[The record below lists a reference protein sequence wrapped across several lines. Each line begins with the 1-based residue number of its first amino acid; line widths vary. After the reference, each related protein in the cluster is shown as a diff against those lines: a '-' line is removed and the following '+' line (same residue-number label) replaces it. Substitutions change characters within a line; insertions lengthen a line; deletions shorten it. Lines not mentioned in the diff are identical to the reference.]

1 MRKQANRKVPQ
12 KRMCLRSLRKKTE
25 HGMGA
30 FGSAC
35 VRTAL
40 VLSLAAGGLAL
51 PSAAFP
57 VMAET
62 AADISESASGNV
74 TDQSDSLD
82 AAVWTDTSVT
92 SVDYNNLEQLV
103 QNNRS
108 LKNALD
114 NYTSSRETYENMLK
128 ILEDERVDDLQ
139 RNGDYMKFMQEK
151 YEDDAEAK
159 ATYKMNASMLNMSI
173 SQITK
178 QLESQ
183 ESKTQTTSRQ
193 KTIDSYVLTAQSLM
207 RTYNQ
212 MNTKAQAEEKNYQAA
227 QSSYQA
233 AMKKQSAGMATA
245 ADVMAAS
252 DTMQSAKNRYESYRQ
267 QASNARFNLLS
278 ALGLD
283 TGADIAIG
291 SVPLPE
297 LAAIEAVDFNSDME
311 QAIGNSSSVQNA
323 RHQSAG
329 TATEI
334 SVKSDQE
341 SQAEGTVRS
350 RMQSLYDQ
358 LKAAKLQYDG
368 AEAAYQ
374 SASITYASLQKK
386 QQAGML
392 NQSDYLQGVAD
403 YYSALDAK
411 ETGVVNLNQA
421 WETYNW
427 TVKGVS

>member
-1 MRKQANRKVPQ
+1 MGKQADRKVPQ

-35 VRTAL
+35 VRIAL

-62 AADISESASGNV
+62 AADVSESASGNV

-82 AAVWTDTSVT
+82 TAVWTDTSVT
-92 SVDYNNLEQLV
+92 RVDYNNLEQLV
-103 QNNRS
+103 QNNRN

-114 NYTSSRETYENMLK
+114 NYTSNKETYENMLK
-128 ILEDERVDDLQ
+128 TLEDER
-139 RNGDYMKFMQEK
+139 DYMKFMQEK

-159 ATYKMNASMLNMSI
+159 AIYKMNASMLNMSI

-233 AMKKQSAGMATA
+233 ALKKQSAGMATA

-283 TGADIAIG
+283 TSVGIAIG
-291 SVPLPE
+291 SVPLPD

-368 AEAAYQ
+368 VEDAYQ

-392 NQSDYLQGVAD
+392 GQSDYLQGVAD

-411 ETGVVNLNQA
+411 ETAVVNLNQA

>member
-1 MRKQANRKVPQ
+1 MKKQANRKVPQ
-12 KRMCLRSLRKKTE
+12 KRMCLRSLQKKAW
-25 HGMGA
+25 HGMDT

-35 VRTAL
+35 ARAAL
-40 VLSLAAGGLAL
+40 ILSLAAGALAL

-62 AADISESASGNV
+62 TEAAASVISVEY
-74 TDQSDSLD
+74 D
-82 AAVWTDTSVT
+82 
-92 SVDYNNLEQLV
+92 NLEQLV
-103 QNNRS
+103 QNNRN

-114 NYTSSRETYENMLK
+114 NYTSNKETFENMLK
-128 ILEDERVDDLQ
+128 TLEDER
-139 RNGDYMKFMQEK
+139 DYMKFMQEK
-151 YEDDAEAK
+151 YEDEPETK

-178 QLESQ
+178 QLEAQ
-183 ESKTQTTSRQ
+183 ESKTQTSSRQ
-193 KTIDSYVLTAQSLM
+193 KTIDGYVLTAQSLM
-207 RTYNQ
+207 RTYDQ
-212 MNTKAQAEEKNYQAA
+212 MTTKAQAEEKNYQAA

-233 AMKKQSAGMATA
+233 TLKKQSAGMATA

-283 TGADIAIG
+283 TCVGIAIG
-291 SVPLPE
+291 SVPLPD

-368 AEAAYQ
+368 AEAAYH

-392 NQSDYLQGVAD
+392 SQSDYLQGVAD

-411 ETGVVNLNQA
+411 ETAVVQLNQA

>member
-1 MRKQANRKVPQ
+1 MRKQADRKVPQ

-62 AADISESASGNV
+62 AADASV
-74 TDQSDSLD
+74 I
-82 AAVWTDTSVT
+82 

-103 QNNRS
+103 QNNRN

-114 NYTSSRETYENMLK
+114 NYTSNKETYENMLK
-128 ILEDERVDDLQ
+128 TLEDER
-139 RNGDYMKFMQEK
+139 DYMKFMQEK

-212 MNTKAQAEEKNYQAA
+212 MNTKTQAEEKNYQAA

-233 AMKKQSAGMATA
+233 ALKKQSAGIATA
-245 ADVMAAS
+245 ADVMEAS

-267 QASNARFNLLS
+267 MPALTCFLPWAWIPVQISPSEACRFRIFLSSMLWISIRMWSRPSATASACRIPVTRVREPQQKYLS
-278 ALGLD
+278 NP
-283 TGADIAIG
+283 IRKVRPRERC
-291 SVPLPE
+291 VPRCR
-297 LAAIEAVDFNSDME
+297 ACM
-311 QAIGNSSSVQNA
+311 
-323 RHQSAG
+323 
-329 TATEI
+329 I
-334 SVKSDQE
+334 S
-341 SQAEGTVRS
+341 
-350 RMQSLYDQ
+350 
-358 LKAAKLQYDG
+358 
-368 AEAAYQ
+368 
-374 SASITYASLQKK
+374 
-386 QQAGML
+386 
-392 NQSDYLQGVAD
+392 
-403 YYSALDAK
+403 
-411 ETGVVNLNQA
+411 
-421 WETYNW
+421 
-427 TVKGVS
+427 

>member
-1 MRKQANRKVPQ
+1 MKRK
-12 KRMCLRSLRKKTE
+12 
-25 HGMGA
+25 MGIA
-30 FGSAC
+30 
-35 VRTAL
+35 
-40 VLSLAAGGLAL
+40 LAL
-51 PSAAFP
+51 FLSASAQMLPAAAFP

-62 AADISESASGNV
+62 ESATEV
-74 TDQSDSLD
+74 SDSTD
-82 AAVWTDTSVT
+82 GQSSGAESETAVSVT
-92 SVDYNNLEQLV
+92 AVDYNNLEQLV
-103 QNNRS
+103 QNNRN

-114 NYTSSRETYENMLK
+114 NYTSNKETYENMLK
-128 ILEDERVDDLQ
+128 TLKDER
-139 RNGDYMKFMQEK
+139 DYMRFMQEK

-183 ESKTQTTSRQ
+183 ESKTQTISRQ
-193 KTIDSYVLTAQSLM
+193 KTIDGYVLTAQSLM

-233 AMKKQSAGMATA
+233 VLKKQSAGMATA
-245 ADVMAAS
+245 ADVMAAA
-252 DTMQSAKNRYESYRQ
+252 DTMNSAKNRYESYRQ

-283 TGADIAIG
+283 TSADIAIG
-291 SVPLPE
+291 SVPLQD
-297 LAAIEAVDFNSDME
+297 LAAIDAVDFNADVE
-311 QAIGNSSSVQNA
+311 QAVGNSARVQNA

-329 TATEI
+329 TATQI

-350 RMQSLYDQ
+350 QMQSLYDQ
-358 LKAAKLQYDG
+358 LKAAKLQYEG
-368 AEAAYQ
+368 AEDAYQ
-374 SASITYASLQKK
+374 SASIAYTSLQKK

-392 NQSDYLQGVAD
+392 SQSDYLQGVAD
-403 YYSALDAK
+403 YYSALDAR
-411 ETGVVNLNQA
+411 ETAVVNLNQA

>member
-1 MRKQANRKVPQ
+1 MKRKANRKVSQ
-12 KRMCLRSLRKKTE
+12 MVNLLRSLQKR
-25 HGMGA
+25 HGQRMCA
-30 FGSAC
+30 SGSVCA
-35 VRTAL
+35 RAAL
-40 VLSLAAGGLAL
+40 ILSLSAGALAL
-51 PSAAFP
+51 PVFSFP

-62 AADISESASGNV
+62 EAAAAI
-74 TDQSDSLD
+74 SDSTAEMEISADVADQTD
-82 AAVWTDTSVT
+82 ASVT

-103 QNNRS
+103 QNNRN
-108 LKNALD
+108 LKNALE
-114 NYTSSRETYENMLK
+114 NYTNNRETYESMLK
-128 ILEDERVDDLQ
+128 TLEDER
-139 RNGDYMKFMQEK
+139 DYMKFMQEK
-151 YEDDAEAK
+151 YEDDAAAK

-178 QLESQ
+178 QLEAQ

-193 KTIDSYVLTAQSLM
+193 KTIDGYVLTAQSLM

-212 MNTKAQAEEKNYQAA
+212 MSTKAQAEEKNYQAA

-233 AMKKQSAGMATA
+233 VLKKQTAGMATA
-245 ADVMAAS
+245 ADVMAAA
-252 DTMQSAKNRYESYRQ
+252 DTMNSAKNRYESYRQ

-283 TGADIAIG
+283 TSADITIG
-291 SVPLPE
+291 SVPIPD
-297 LAAIEAVDFNSDME
+297 LAAIDAVDFNTDVE
-311 QAIGNSSSVQNA
+311 QAVGNSASVQNA

-329 TATEI
+329 TATQI

-350 RMQSLYDQ
+350 QMQSLYDQ
-358 LKAAKLQYDG
+358 LKAAKLQYEG
-368 AEAAYQ
+368 AEDAYQ
-374 SASITYASLQKK
+374 SASIAYTTLQKK

-392 NQSDYLQGVAD
+392 SQSDYLQGVAD
-403 YYSALDAK
+403 YYSALDAR
-411 ETGVVNLNQA
+411 ETAVVNLNQA

>member
-1 MRKQANRKVPQ
+1 MRKQADRKVPQ

-62 AADISESASGNV
+62 AADVSESASGNV
-74 TDQSDSLD
+74 TDQTDSLD
-82 AAVWTDTSVT
+82 AADQTNTSVT
-92 SVDYNNLEQLV
+92 CVDYNNLEQLV
-103 QNNRS
+103 QNNRN

-114 NYTSSRETYENMLK
+114 NYTSNKETYENMLK
-128 ILEDERVDDLQ
+128 TLEDER
-139 RNGDYMKFMQEK
+139 DYMKFMQEK

-233 AMKKQSAGMATA
+233 ALKKQSAGMVTA

-283 TGADIAIG
+283 TSVGIAIG
-291 SVPLPE
+291 SVPLPD

-329 TATEI
+329 TAMEI

-368 AEAAYQ
+368 AEDAYQ

-392 NQSDYLQGVAD
+392 SQSDYLQGVAD
-403 YYSALDAK
+403 YYSALDAR
-411 ETGVVNLNQA
+411 ETAVVNLNQA

>member
-12 KRMCLRSLRKKTE
+12 KRMCLRSLRKKAE
-25 HGMGA
+25 YGRDI

-35 VRTAL
+35 VRAAL
-40 VLSLAAGGLAL
+40 VLSLAAGALTL

-57 VMAET
+57 VMADT
-62 AADISESASGNV
+62 AADASESASGNV
-74 TDQSDSLD
+74 VDQSDSLD
-82 AAVWTDTSVT
+82 TAVQTDTSVT
-92 SVDYNNLEQLV
+92 CVDYNNLEQLV
-103 QNNRS
+103 QNNRN

-114 NYTSSRETYENMLK
+114 NYTSNKETYENMLK
-128 ILEDERVDDLQ
+128 TLEDER
-139 RNGDYMKFMQEK
+139 DYMKFMQEK

-212 MNTKAQAEEKNYQAA
+212 MNTKTQAEEKNYEAA

-233 AMKKQSAGMATA
+233 ALKKQSAGMATI
-245 ADVMAAS
+245 ADVMEAS

-267 QASNARFNLLS
+267 QAANARFNLLS

-283 TGADIAIG
+283 TSADITIG
-291 SVPLPE
+291 SVPLPD
-297 LAAIEAVDFNSDME
+297 LSAIDDVDFNTDME

-368 AEAAYQ
+368 AEAAYH

-392 NQSDYLQGVAD
+392 SQSDYLQGVAD

-411 ETGVVNLNQA
+411 ETAVVNLNQA
-421 WETYNW
+421 WETKNW
-427 TVKGVS
+427 NVKVET

>member
-1 MRKQANRKVPQ
+1 MRKQADRKVPQ

-62 AADISESASGNV
+62 AADVSESASGNV
-74 TDQSDSLD
+74 TDQTDSLD
-82 AAVWTDTSVT
+82 AAVQTDTSVT
-92 SVDYNNLEQLV
+92 CVDYNNLEQLV
-103 QNNRS
+103 QNNRN

-114 NYTSSRETYENMLK
+114 NYTSNKETYENMLK
-128 ILEDERVDDLQ
+128 TLEDER
-139 RNGDYMKFMQEK
+139 DYMKFMQEK

-233 AMKKQSAGMATA
+233 ALKKQSAGMATA

-283 TGADIAIG
+283 TSVGIAIG
-291 SVPLPE
+291 SVPLPD

-392 NQSDYLQGVAD
+392 SQSDYLQGVAD

-411 ETGVVNLNQA
+411 ETAVVNLNQA

>member
-1 MRKQANRKVPQ
+1 MRKQADRKVPQ

-62 AADISESASGNV
+62 AADVSESASGNV

-82 AAVWTDTSVT
+82 TAVWTDTSVT
-92 SVDYNNLEQLV
+92 RVDYNNLEQLV
-103 QNNRS
+103 QNNRN

-114 NYTSSRETYENMLK
+114 NYTSNKETYENMLK
-128 ILEDERVDDLQ
+128 TLEDER
-139 RNGDYMKFMQEK
+139 DYMKFMQEK

-233 AMKKQSAGMATA
+233 ALKKQSAGMATA

-283 TGADIAIG
+283 TSADIAIG
-291 SVPLPE
+291 SVPLPD
-297 LAAIEAVDFNSDME
+297 LSAIDVVDFNTDVE
-311 QAIGNSSSVQNA
+311 QAVGNSSSVQNA

-358 LKAAKLQYDG
+358 LKAAKLQYEG
-368 AEAAYQ
+368 AEDAYQ

-392 NQSDYLQGVAD
+392 SQSDYLQGVAD

-411 ETGVVNLNQA
+411 ETAVVNLNQA

>member
-1 MRKQANRKVPQ
+1 MRKQADRKVPQ

-62 AADISESASGNV
+62 AADVSESASGNV
-74 TDQSDSLD
+74 TDQTDSLD
-82 AAVWTDTSVT
+82 AADQTDTSVT
-92 SVDYNNLEQLV
+92 CVDYNNLEQLV
-103 QNNRS
+103 QNNRD

-114 NYTSSRETYENMLK
+114 NYTSNKETYENMLK
-128 ILEDERVDDLQ
+128 TLEDER
-139 RNGDYMKFMQEK
+139 DYMKFMQEK

-233 AMKKQSAGMATA
+233 ALKKQSAGMATA

-283 TGADIAIG
+283 TSVGIAIG
-291 SVPLPE
+291 SVPLPD

-311 QAIGNSSSVQNA
+311 QAVGNSSSVQNA

-392 NQSDYLQGVAD
+392 SQNDYLQGVAD

-411 ETGVVNLNQA
+411 ETAVVNLNQA

>member
-57 VMAET
+57 VMAEN
-62 AADISESASGNV
+62 AADVSENASGNV

-82 AAVWTDTSVT
+82 TAVQTDTSVT
-92 SVDYNNLEQLV
+92 CVDYNNLEQLV
-103 QNNRS
+103 QNNRN

-114 NYTSSRETYENMLK
+114 NYTSNKETYENMLK
-128 ILEDERVDDLQ
+128 TLEDER
-139 RNGDYMKFMQEK
+139 DYMKFMQEK

-233 AMKKQSAGMATA
+233 ALKKQSAGMATA

-283 TGADIAIG
+283 TSADIAIG
-291 SVPLPE
+291 SVPLPN
-297 LAAIEAVDFNSDME
+297 LSAIDVVDFNTDVE
-311 QAIGNSSSVQNA
+311 QAVGNSSSVQNA

-358 LKAAKLQYDG
+358 LKAAKLQYEG
-368 AEAAYQ
+368 AEDAYQ

-392 NQSDYLQGVAD
+392 SQSDYLQGVAD

-411 ETGVVNLNQA
+411 ETAVVNLNQA

>member
-1 MRKQANRKVPQ
+1 MRKQADRKVPQ

-62 AADISESASGNV
+62 AADVSESASGNV
-74 TDQSDSLD
+74 TDQTDSLD
-82 AAVWTDTSVT
+82 AADQTNTSVT
-92 SVDYNNLEQLV
+92 CVDYNNLEQLV
-103 QNNRS
+103 QNNRN

-114 NYTSSRETYENMLK
+114 NYTSNKETYENMLK
-128 ILEDERVDDLQ
+128 TLEDER
-139 RNGDYMKFMQEK
+139 DYMKFMQEK

-233 AMKKQSAGMATA
+233 ALKKQSAGMATA

-283 TGADIAIG
+283 TSVGIAIG
-291 SVPLPE
+291 SVPLPD

-368 AEAAYQ
+368 AEDAYQ

-392 NQSDYLQGVAD
+392 GQSDYLQGVAD

-411 ETGVVNLNQA
+411 ETAVVNLNQA

>member
-12 KRMCLRSLRKKTE
+12 KRMCLRSLRKKAKY
-25 HGMGA
+25 GMDI

-35 VRTAL
+35 VRAAL
-40 VLSLAAGGLAL
+40 VLSLAAGALML

-62 AADISESASGNV
+62 AADASV
-74 TDQSDSLD
+74 I
-82 AAVWTDTSVT
+82 

-103 QNNRS
+103 QNNRN

-114 NYTSSRETYENMLK
+114 DYTGNKESYENMLK
-128 ILEDERVDDLQ
+128 TLEDER
-139 RNGDYMKFMQEK
+139 DYMKFMQEK

-159 ATYKMNASMLNMSI
+159 ATYKMNASMLNTSI

-233 AMKKQSAGMATA
+233 ALKKQSAGMATA

-267 QASNARFNLLS
+267 QAANARFNLLS

-283 TGADIAIG
+283 TSADITIG
-291 SVPLPE
+291 SVPLPD
-297 LAAIEAVDFNSDME
+297 LASIEAVDFASDVE
-311 QAIGNSSSVQNA
+311 KAVGNSSSVQSA

-341 SQAEGTVRS
+341 TQAEGTVRS
-350 RMQSLYDQ
+350 QMQSLYDQ
-358 LKAAKLQYDG
+358 LKAAKLEYEG
-368 AEAAYQ
+368 AEDAYE

-392 NQSDYLQGVAD
+392 SQSDYLQGVAD

-411 ETGVVNLNQA
+411 ETAVVNLNQA

>member
-1 MRKQANRKVPQ
+1 MRKQADRKVPQ

-62 AADISESASGNV
+62 AADVSESASGNV

-82 AAVWTDTSVT
+82 TAVQTDTSVT
-92 SVDYNNLEQLV
+92 CVDYNNLEQLV
-103 QNNRS
+103 QNNRN

-114 NYTSSRETYENMLK
+114 NYTSNKETYENMLK
-128 ILEDERVDDLQ
+128 TLEDER
-139 RNGDYMKFMQEK
+139 DYMKFMQEK

-233 AMKKQSAGMATA
+233 ALKKQSAGMATA

-283 TGADIAIG
+283 TSVGIAIG
-291 SVPLPE
+291 SVPLPD

-368 AEAAYQ
+368 AEAVYQ

-392 NQSDYLQGVAD
+392 SQSDYLQGVAD
-403 YYSALDAK
+403 YYSALDAR
-411 ETGVVNLNQA
+411 ETAVVNLNQA

>member
-1 MRKQANRKVPQ
+1 MRKQADRKVPQ

-35 VRTAL
+35 VRIAL

-62 AADISESASGNV
+62 AADVSESASGNV
-74 TDQSDSLD
+74 TDQTDSLD
-82 AAVWTDTSVT
+82 AADQTDTSVT
-92 SVDYNNLEQLV
+92 CVDYNNLEQLV
-103 QNNRS
+103 QNNRN

-114 NYTSSRETYENMLK
+114 NYTSNKETYENMLK
-128 ILEDERVDDLQ
+128 TLEDER
-139 RNGDYMKFMQEK
+139 DYMKFMQEK

-183 ESKTQTTSRQ
+183 ESKLQTTSRQ

-233 AMKKQSAGMATA
+233 ALKKQSAGMATA

-283 TGADIAIG
+283 TSVGIAIG
-291 SVPLPE
+291 SVPLPD

-392 NQSDYLQGVAD
+392 GQSDYLQGVAD

-411 ETGVVNLNQA
+411 ETAVVNLNQA

>member
-1 MRKQANRKVPQ
+1 MRKQADRKVPQ
-12 KRMCLRSLRKKTE
+12 KRMYLRSLRKKAE
-25 HGMGA
+25 YGRDI

-35 VRTAL
+35 VRAAL
-40 VLSLAAGGLAL
+40 VLSLAAGALTL

-62 AADISESASGNV
+62 AADASESASGNV
-74 TDQSDSLD
+74 VDQSDSLETAVQTD
-82 AAVWTDTSVT
+82 ASVT

-128 ILEDERVDDLQ
+128 TLEDER
-139 RNGDYMKFMQEK
+139 DYMKFMQEK

-283 TGADIAIG
+283 TSADIAIG
-291 SVPLPE
+291 SVPLPD
-297 LAAIEAVDFNSDME
+297 LSAIDVVDFNTDVE
-311 QAIGNSSSVQNA
+311 QAVGNSSSVQNA

-350 RMQSLYDQ
+350 QMQSLYDQ
-358 LKAAKLQYDG
+358 LKAARLQYEG
-368 AEAAYQ
+368 AEDAYQ

-392 NQSDYLQGVAD
+392 SQSDYLQGVVD

-411 ETGVVNLNQA
+411 ETAVVNLNQA

>member
-12 KRMCLRSLRKKTE
+12 RRMCLRSLRKKAE
-25 HGMGA
+25 YGRDI

-35 VRTAL
+35 VRAAL
-40 VLSLAAGGLAL
+40 VLSLAAGALTL

-62 AADISESASGNV
+62 AADVSESASGNV

-82 AAVWTDTSVT
+82 TAVQTDTSVT
-92 SVDYNNLEQLV
+92 CVDYNNLEQLV
-103 QNNRS
+103 QNNRN

-114 NYTSSRETYENMLK
+114 NYTSNKETYENMLK
-128 ILEDERVDDLQ
+128 TLEDER
-139 RNGDYMKFMQEK
+139 DYMKFMQEK

-183 ESKTQTTSRQ
+183 ESKTKTTSRQ

-245 ADVMAAS
+245 ADVMEAS

-291 SVPLPE
+291 SVPLPD

-358 LKAAKLQYDG
+358 LKAAKLQYEG
-368 AEAAYQ
+368 AEDACE
-374 SASITYASLQKK
+374 SASVTYASLQKK

-392 NQSDYLQGVAD
+392 SQSDYLQGVAD

-411 ETGVVNLNQA
+411 ESAVVQLNQA

>member
-1 MRKQANRKVPQ
+1 MRKQADRKVPQ

-62 AADISESASGNV
+62 AADVSESASGNV

-82 AAVWTDTSVT
+82 TAVQTDTSVT
-92 SVDYNNLEQLV
+92 CVDYNNLEQLV
-103 QNNRS
+103 QNNRN

-114 NYTSSRETYENMLK
+114 NYTSNKETYENMLK
-128 ILEDERVDDLQ
+128 TLEDER
-139 RNGDYMKFMQEK
+139 DYMKFMQEK

-233 AMKKQSAGMATA
+233 ALKKQSAGMATA

-283 TGADIAIG
+283 TSVGIAIG
-291 SVPLPE
+291 SVPLPD

-392 NQSDYLQGVAD
+392 SQSDYLQGVAD

-411 ETGVVNLNQA
+411 ETAVVNLNQA

>member
-12 KRMCLRSLRKKTE
+12 KRMCLRSLRKKAE
-25 HGMGA
+25 YGRDI

-35 VRTAL
+35 VRAAL
-40 VLSLAAGGLAL
+40 VLSLAAGALTL

-62 AADISESASGNV
+62 AADASESTSGNV
-74 TDQSDSLD
+74 VDQSDSLETAVQTD
-82 AAVWTDTSVT
+82 ASVI
-92 SVDYNNLEQLV
+92 SVDYNNLEHLV
-103 QNNRS
+103 QNNRN

-114 NYTSSRETYENMLK
+114 NYTSNKETYENMLK
-128 ILEDERVDDLQ
+128 TLEDER
-139 RNGDYMKFMQEK
+139 DYMKFMQEK

-252 DTMQSAKNRYESYRQ
+252 DTMQSAKNRYESYLQ

-291 SVPLPE
+291 SVPLPD

-368 AEAAYQ
+368 AEDAYQ

-392 NQSDYLQGVAD
+392 NQNDYQQGVAD

-411 ETGVVNLNQA
+411 ETAVVNLNQA

>member
-1 MRKQANRKVPQ
+1 MRKQADRKVPQ
-12 KRMCLRSLRKKTE
+12 KRMYLRSLRKKAE
-25 HGMGA
+25 YGMDK

-35 VRTAL
+35 VRAAL
-40 VLSLAAGGLAL
+40 VLSLAAGALTL

-62 AADISESASGNV
+62 AADASESASGNV
-74 TDQSDSLD
+74 VDQSDSLD
-82 AAVWTDTSVT
+82 TAVQTDTSVT
-92 SVDYNNLEQLV
+92 CVDYNNLEQLV
-103 QNNRS
+103 QNNRN

-114 NYTSSRETYENMLK
+114 NYTSNKETYENMLK
-128 ILEDERVDDLQ
+128 TLEDER
-139 RNGDYMKFMQEK
+139 DYMKFMQEK

-283 TGADIAIG
+283 TCVGIAIG
-291 SVPLPE
+291 SVPLPD

-368 AEAAYQ
+368 AEAAYH

-392 NQSDYLQGVAD
+392 SQSDYLQGVAD

-411 ETGVVNLNQA
+411 ETAVVNLNQA

>member
-12 KRMCLRSLRKKTE
+12 KRMCLRSLRKKAE
-25 HGMGA
+25 YGRDI

-35 VRTAL
+35 VRAAL
-40 VLSLAAGGLAL
+40 VLSLAAGALTL

-62 AADISESASGNV
+62 AADASESASGNV
-74 TDQSDSLD
+74 VDQSDSLD
-82 AAVWTDTSVT
+82 TAVQTDTSVT
-92 SVDYNNLEQLV
+92 CVDYNNLEQLV
-103 QNNRS
+103 QNNRN

-114 NYTSSRETYENMLK
+114 NYTSNKETYENMLK
-128 ILEDERVDDLQ
+128 TLEDER
-139 RNGDYMKFMQEK
+139 DYMKFMQEK

-245 ADVMAAS
+245 VDVMAAS

-283 TGADIAIG
+283 TCVGIAIG
-291 SVPLPE
+291 SVPLPD

-368 AEAAYQ
+368 AEAAYR

-392 NQSDYLQGVAD
+392 SQSDYLQGVAD

-411 ETGVVNLNQA
+411 ETAVVNLNQA

>member
-1 MRKQANRKVPQ
+1 MRKQADRKVPQ

-51 PSAAFP
+51 PSAAFL

-62 AADISESASGNV
+62 AADVSESASGNV

-82 AAVWTDTSVT
+82 TAVQTDTSVT
-92 SVDYNNLEQLV
+92 CVDYNNLEQLV
-103 QNNRS
+103 QNNRN

-114 NYTSSRETYENMLK
+114 NYTSNKETYENMLK
-128 ILEDERVDDLQ
+128 TLEDER
-139 RNGDYMKFMQEK
+139 DYMKFMQEK

-183 ESKTQTTSRQ
+183 ESKIQTTSRQ

-283 TGADIAIG
+283 TSVGIAIG
-291 SVPLPE
+291 SVPLPD

-329 TATEI
+329 TAMEI

-368 AEAAYQ
+368 AEDAYQ

-392 NQSDYLQGVAD
+392 SQNDYLQGVAD

-411 ETGVVNLNQA
+411 ETAVVNLNQA

>member
-1 MRKQANRKVPQ
+1 MRKQADRKVPQ

-62 AADISESASGNV
+62 AADVSESASGNV

-82 AAVWTDTSVT
+82 TAVQTDTSVT
-92 SVDYNNLEQLV
+92 CVDYNNLEQLV
-103 QNNRS
+103 QNNRN

-114 NYTSSRETYENMLK
+114 NYTSNKETYENMLK
-128 ILEDERVDDLQ
+128 TLEDER
-139 RNGDYMKFMQEK
+139 DYMKFMQEK

-283 TGADIAIG
+283 TGADIAIE
-291 SVPLPE
+291 SVPLPD

-368 AEAAYQ
+368 AEAAYH

-392 NQSDYLQGVAD
+392 SQSDYLQGVAD

-411 ETGVVNLNQA
+411 ETAVVNLNQA

>member
-1 MRKQANRKVPQ
+1 MRKQADRKVPQ

-40 VLSLAAGGLAL
+40 VLSLAAGALAL

-62 AADISESASGNV
+62 AADASESASGNV

-82 AAVWTDTSVT
+82 TAVQTDTSVT
-92 SVDYNNLEQLV
+92 CVDYNNLEQLV
-103 QNNRS
+103 QNNRN

-114 NYTSSRETYENMLK
+114 NYTSNKETYENMLK
-128 ILEDERVDDLQ
+128 TLEDER
-139 RNGDYMKFMQEK
+139 DYMKFMQEK

-183 ESKTQTTSRQ
+183 ESKLQTTSRQ

-283 TGADIAIG
+283 TSVGIAIG
-291 SVPLPE
+291 SVPLPD

-311 QAIGNSSSVQNA
+311 QAVGNSSSVQNA

-392 NQSDYLQGVAD
+392 SQSDYLQGVAD

-411 ETGVVNLNQA
+411 ETAVVNLNQA

>member
-12 KRMCLRSLRKKTE
+12 RRMCLRSLRKKAE
-25 HGMGA
+25 YGRDI

-35 VRTAL
+35 VRAAL
-40 VLSLAAGGLAL
+40 VLSLAAGALTL

-62 AADISESASGNV
+62 AADASESASGNV
-74 TDQSDSLD
+74 VDQSDSLD
-82 AAVWTDTSVT
+82 TAVQTDTSVT
-92 SVDYNNLEQLV
+92 CVDYNNLEQLV
-103 QNNRS
+103 QNNRN

-114 NYTSSRETYENMLK
+114 NYTSNKETYENMLK
-128 ILEDERVDDLQ
+128 TLEDER
-139 RNGDYMKFMQEK
+139 DYMKFMQEK

-283 TGADIAIG
+283 TCVGIAIG
-291 SVPLPE
+291 SVPLPD

-368 AEAAYQ
+368 AEAAYH

-392 NQSDYLQGVAD
+392 SQSDYLQSVAD

-411 ETGVVNLNQA
+411 ETAVVQLNQA

>member
-1 MRKQANRKVPQ
+1 MRKQADRKVPQ
-12 KRMCLRSLRKKTE
+12 KRMYLRSLRKKAE
-25 HGMGA
+25 YGMDK

-35 VRTAL
+35 VRAAL
-40 VLSLAAGGLAL
+40 VLSLAAGALTL

-62 AADISESASGNV
+62 AADASESASGNV
-74 TDQSDSLD
+74 ADRSDSLETAVQTD
-82 AAVWTDTSVT
+82 ASVT

-128 ILEDERVDDLQ
+128 TLEDER
-139 RNGDYMKFMQEK
+139 DYMKFMQEK

-183 ESKTQTTSRQ
+183 ESKIQTTSRQ

-233 AMKKQSAGMATA
+233 VLKKQSAGMATA
-245 ADVMAAS
+245 ADVMTAS

-283 TGADIAIG
+283 TSADIAIG
-291 SVPLPE
+291 SVPLPD
-297 LAAIEAVDFNSDME
+297 LSAIDVVDFNTDVE
-311 QAIGNSSSVQNA
+311 QAVGNSSSVQNA

-350 RMQSLYDQ
+350 RMQSLYEQ
-358 LKAAKLQYDG
+358 LKAAKLQYEG

-392 NQSDYLQGVAD
+392 SQSDYLQGVAD

-411 ETGVVNLNQA
+411 ETAVVNLNQA
-421 WETYNW
+421 WKTYNW

>member
-1 MRKQANRKVPQ
+1 MRKQTNRKVPQ
-12 KRMCLRSLRKKTE
+12 RRMCLRSLRKKAE
-25 HGMGA
+25 YGRDI

-35 VRTAL
+35 VRAAL
-40 VLSLAAGGLAL
+40 VLSLAAGALTL

-62 AADISESASGNV
+62 AADASESTSGNV
-74 TDQSDSLD
+74 VDQSDSLETAVQTD
-82 AAVWTDTSVT
+82 ASVI
-92 SVDYNNLEQLV
+92 SVDYNNLEHLV
-103 QNNRS
+103 QNNRN

-114 NYTSSRETYENMLK
+114 NYTSNKETYENMLK
-128 ILEDERVDDLQ
+128 TLEDER
-139 RNGDYMKFMQEK
+139 DYMKFMQEK
-151 YEDDAEAK
+151 YEDDAETK
-159 ATYKMNASMLNMSI
+159 AIYKMNASMLNMSI

-212 MNTKAQAEEKNYQAA
+212 MNTKTQAEEKNYEAA

-233 AMKKQSAGMATA
+233 ALKKQSAGMATT
-245 ADVMAAS
+245 ADVMEAS

-267 QASNARFNLLS
+267 QAANARFNLLS

-283 TGADIAIG
+283 TSADITIG
-291 SVPLPE
+291 SVPLPD
-297 LAAIEAVDFNSDME
+297 LSAIDDVDFNTDVE
-311 QAIGNSSSVQNA
+311 QAIGNSASVQNT

-334 SVKSDQE
+334 SVKSNQE
-341 SQAEGTVRS
+341 SQVEGTVRS
-350 RMQSLYDQ
+350 QMQSLYDQ
-358 LKAAKLQYDG
+358 LKAAKLEYEG
-368 AEAAYQ
+368 AEDAYE
-374 SASITYASLQKK
+374 SASITYAFLQKK

-392 NQSDYLQGVAD
+392 SQSDYLQGVAD

-411 ETGVVNLNQA
+411 ESAVVQLNQA

>member
-1 MRKQANRKVPQ
+1 MRKQADRKVPQ
-12 KRMCLRSLRKKTE
+12 KRMYLRSLRKKAE
-25 HGMGA
+25 YGMDK

-35 VRTAL
+35 VRAAL
-40 VLSLAAGGLAL
+40 VLSLAAGALAL

-62 AADISESASGNV
+62 AADVSESVSGNV
-74 TDQSDSLD
+74 EDQSDSLETAVQTD
-82 AAVWTDTSVT
+82 ASVT

-128 ILEDERVDDLQ
+128 TLEDER
-139 RNGDYMKFMQEK
+139 DYMKFMQEK

-183 ESKTQTTSRQ
+183 ESKIQTTSRQ

-233 AMKKQSAGMATA
+233 VLKKQSAGMATA
-245 ADVMAAS
+245 ADVMTAS

-283 TGADIAIG
+283 TSADIAIG
-291 SVPLPE
+291 SVPLPD
-297 LAAIEAVDFNSDME
+297 LSAIDVVDFNTDVE
-311 QAIGNSSSVQNA
+311 QAVGNSSSVQNA

-368 AEAAYQ
+368 AEAVYQ

-392 NQSDYLQGVAD
+392 SQSDYLQGVAD

-411 ETGVVNLNQA
+411 ETAVVNLNQA

>member
-1 MRKQANRKVPQ
+1 MRKQADRKVPQ

-40 VLSLAAGGLAL
+40 VLSLAAGALAL

-62 AADISESASGNV
+62 AADVSESASGNV

-82 AAVWTDTSVT
+82 TAVQTDTSVT
-92 SVDYNNLEQLV
+92 CVDYNNLEQLV
-103 QNNRS
+103 QNNRN

-114 NYTSSRETYENMLK
+114 NYTSNKETYENMLK
-128 ILEDERVDDLQ
+128 TLEDER
-139 RNGDYMKFMQEK
+139 DYMKFMQEK

-291 SVPLPE
+291 SVPLPD

-368 AEAAYQ
+368 AEDAYQ

-392 NQSDYLQGVAD
+392 SQNDYQQGVAD

-411 ETGVVNLNQA
+411 ETAVVNLNQA

>member
-1 MRKQANRKVPQ
+1 MRKQADRKVPQ

-57 VMAET
+57 VMAEN
-62 AADISESASGNV
+62 AADVSESASGNV

-82 AAVWTDTSVT
+82 TAVQTDTSVT
-92 SVDYNNLEQLV
+92 CVDYNNLEQLV
-103 QNNRS
+103 QNNRN

-114 NYTSSRETYENMLK
+114 NYTSNKETYENMLK
-128 ILEDERVDDLQ
+128 TLEDER
-139 RNGDYMKFMQEK
+139 DYMKFMQEK

-233 AMKKQSAGMATA
+233 ALKKQSAGMATA

-283 TGADIAIG
+283 TSVGIAIG
-291 SVPLPE
+291 SVPLPD

-329 TATEI
+329 TAMEI

-368 AEAAYQ
+368 AEDAYQ

-392 NQSDYLQGVAD
+392 SQSDYLQGVAD

-411 ETGVVNLNQA
+411 ETAVVNLNQA

>member
-1 MRKQANRKVPQ
+1 MRKQADRKVPQ

-35 VRTAL
+35 ARTAL
-40 VLSLAAGGLAL
+40 VLSLAAGALAL

-62 AADISESASGNV
+62 AADVSESVSGNV
-74 TDQSDSLD
+74 EDQSDSLETAVQTD
-82 AAVWTDTSVT
+82 ASVT

-128 ILEDERVDDLQ
+128 TLEDER
-139 RNGDYMKFMQEK
+139 DYMKFMQEK

-183 ESKTQTTSRQ
+183 ESKIQTTSRQ

-233 AMKKQSAGMATA
+233 VLKKQSAGMATA
-245 ADVMAAS
+245 ADVMTAS

-283 TGADIAIG
+283 TSADIAIG
-291 SVPLPE
+291 SVPLPD
-297 LAAIEAVDFNSDME
+297 LSAIDVVDFNTDVE
-311 QAIGNSSSVQNA
+311 QAVGNSSSVQNA

-350 RMQSLYDQ
+350 RMQSLYEQ
-358 LKAAKLQYDG
+358 LKAAKLQYEG

-392 NQSDYLQGVAD
+392 GQSDYLQGVAD
-403 YYSALDAK
+403 YYSALDAR
-411 ETGVVNLNQA
+411 ETAVVNLNQA

>member
-1 MRKQANRKVPQ
+1 MRKQADRRVPQ

-62 AADISESASGNV
+62 AADVSESASGNV
-74 TDQSDSLD
+74 ADQSDSLD
-82 AAVWTDTSVT
+82 TAVWTDASVT

-128 ILEDERVDDLQ
+128 TLEDER
-139 RNGDYMKFMQEK
+139 DYMKFMQEK

-212 MNTKAQAEEKNYQAA
+212 MNSKAQAEEKNYQAA

-233 AMKKQSAGMATA
+233 VLKKQSAGMATA

-283 TGADIAIG
+283 TSVDIAIG
-291 SVPLPE
+291 SVPLPD
-297 LAAIEAVDFNSDME
+297 LSAIDAVDFNTDVE
-311 QAIGNSSSVQNA
+311 QAIGNSASVQNA

-350 RMQSLYDQ
+350 QMQSLYDQ
-358 LKAAKLQYDG
+358 LKAAKLQYEG
-368 AEAAYQ
+368 AEDAYQ
-374 SASITYASLQKK
+374 SASISYSSLQKK

-392 NQSDYLQGVAD
+392 SQSDYLQGVAD
-403 YYSALDAK
+403 YYSALDAR
-411 ETGVVNLNQA
+411 ETAVVNLNQA

>member
-1 MRKQANRKVPQ
+1 MRKQADRRVPQ

-51 PSAAFP
+51 PAAAFP
-57 VMAET
+57 VMAEI
-62 AADISESASGNV
+62 AADVSESASGNV
-74 TDQSDSLD
+74 ADQSDSLETAVQTD
-82 AAVWTDTSVT
+82 ASVT

-103 QNNRS
+103 QNNRN

-128 ILEDERVDDLQ
+128 TLEDER
-139 RNGDYMKFMQEK
+139 DYMKFMQEK
-151 YEDDAEAK
+151 YEDDADAK

-183 ESKTQTTSRQ
+183 ESKTQTTNRQ

-212 MNTKAQAEEKNYQAA
+212 MNSKAQAEEKNYQAA

-233 AMKKQSAGMATA
+233 ALKKQSAGMVTA

-283 TGADIAIG
+283 TSADIAIG
-291 SVPLPE
+291 SVPLPD
-297 LAAIEAVDFNSDME
+297 LSAIDVVDFNTDVE
-311 QAIGNSSSVQNA
+311 QAVGNSASVQNA

-350 RMQSLYDQ
+350 RMQSIYEQ
-358 LKAAKLQYDG
+358 LKAAKLQYEG

-374 SASITYASLQKK
+374 SASIAYTSLQKK

-392 NQSDYLQGVAD
+392 SQSDYLQGVAD
-403 YYSALDAK
+403 YYSALDAR
-411 ETGVVNLNQA
+411 ETAVVNLNQA

>member
-12 KRMCLRSLRKKTE
+12 KRMCLRNLRKKAE
-25 HGMGA
+25 YGMDK

-35 VRTAL
+35 VRAAL
-40 VLSLAAGGLAL
+40 VLSLAAGALTL

-62 AADISESASGNV
+62 AADASESASGNV
-74 TDQSDSLD
+74 ADRSDSLETAVQTD
-82 AAVWTDTSVT
+82 ASVI

-103 QNNRS
+103 QNNRN

-114 NYTSSRETYENMLK
+114 NYTSSRETYESMLK
-128 ILEDERVDDLQ
+128 TLEDER
-139 RNGDYMKFMQEK
+139 DYMKFMQEK

-183 ESKTQTTSRQ
+183 ESKIQTTSRQ

-233 AMKKQSAGMATA
+233 ALKKQSAGMATA

-283 TGADIAIG
+283 TSADIAIG
-291 SVPLPE
+291 SVPLPD
-297 LAAIEAVDFNSDME
+297 LSAIDVVDFNTDVE
-311 QAIGNSSSVQNA
+311 QAVGNSSSVQNA

-350 RMQSLYDQ
+350 RMQSLYEQ
-358 LKAAKLQYDG
+358 LKAAKLQYEG

-392 NQSDYLQGVAD
+392 SQSDYLQGVAD

-411 ETGVVNLNQA
+411 ETAVVNLNQA

>member
-1 MRKQANRKVPQ
+1 MRKQADRKVPQ

-51 PSAAFP
+51 PSAAFL

-62 AADISESASGNV
+62 AADVSESASGNV

-82 AAVWTDTSVT
+82 TAVQTDTSVT
-92 SVDYNNLEQLV
+92 CVDYNNLEQLV
-103 QNNRS
+103 QNNRN

-114 NYTSSRETYENMLK
+114 NYTSNKETYENMLK
-128 ILEDERVDDLQ
+128 TLEDER
-139 RNGDYMKFMQEK
+139 DYMKFMQEK

-183 ESKTQTTSRQ
+183 ESKIQTTSRQ

-283 TGADIAIG
+283 TSVGIAIG
-291 SVPLPE
+291 SVPLPD

-358 LKAAKLQYDG
+358 LKAARLQYEG
-368 AEAAYQ
+368 AEDAYQ

-392 NQSDYLQGVAD
+392 SQNDYLQGVAD

-411 ETGVVNLNQA
+411 ETAVVNLNQA

>member
-1 MRKQANRKVPQ
+1 MRKQADRKVPQ
-12 KRMCLRSLRKKTE
+12 KRMYLRSLRKKAE
-25 HGMGA
+25 YGMDK

-35 VRTAL
+35 VRAAL
-40 VLSLAAGGLAL
+40 VLSLAAGALAL

-62 AADISESASGNV
+62 AADVSESVSGNV
-74 TDQSDSLD
+74 EDQSDSLETAVQTD
-82 AAVWTDTSVT
+82 ASVT

-128 ILEDERVDDLQ
+128 TLEDER
-139 RNGDYMKFMQEK
+139 DYMKFMQEK

-183 ESKTQTTSRQ
+183 ESKIQTTSRQ

-233 AMKKQSAGMATA
+233 VLKKQSAGMATA
-245 ADVMAAS
+245 ADVMTAS

-283 TGADIAIG
+283 TSADIAIG
-291 SVPLPE
+291 SVPLPD
-297 LAAIEAVDFNSDME
+297 LSAIDVVDFNTDVE
-311 QAIGNSSSVQNA
+311 QAVGNSSSVQNA

-358 LKAAKLQYDG
+358 LKAARLQYEG
-368 AEAAYQ
+368 AEDAYQ

-392 NQSDYLQGVAD
+392 SQNDYLQGVAD

-411 ETGVVNLNQA
+411 ETAVVNLNQA